1 MTTQEFRLTEIER
14 VSSLWTRIRT
24 HLEERL
30 RILREKNDTPLDPI
44 ETARVR
50 GEIKAVKQLLD
61 AGEPPA
67 KIGIYD

>member
-1 MTTQEFRLTEIER
+1 MENEFRLTEIE
-14 VSSLWTRIRT
+14 SASALWARLST

-30 RILREKNDTPLDPI
+30 RILREKNDNPIDPI
-44 ETARVR
+44 ETARIR

-61 AGEPPA
+61 VGQPPA